1 MTESC
6 ATQCANVG
14 RDRRG
19 ADSSGT
25 DPFLVTSNDRDV
37 ATQSAPS
44 RLPARKVYRERV
56 LVRVYDL
63 GQTMLTRFHN
73 QLTKNYGAFHTGVE
87 VYGKEW
93 SYGMTFDNTSGI
105 ISHEPA
111 KNADH
116 TFRETLSMGYTRFS
130 PREVGKILE
139 DLKREW
145 RGRDYH
151 VLTKNCHHFSEV
163 FCARLAKIGAMGY
176 INGETIVDLSAKE
189 LAALQCDKLTYCYG
203 GGATIH
209 DRALS
214 EPKLID
220 VCCSF
225 GQGCRVLVVGG
236 NGAGKSTLL
245 SIMGGKKMVPRNDC
259 KILGKA
265 AFHDST
271 LNSQRM
277 YCGDW
282 WRTDFFFNITVAE
295 LIGEKMLETPRV
307 QELIDIMQINTSWHI
322 NAISDGQR
330 RRCQL
335 LECLAEEKKV
345 YILDE
350 ITTDRATLCLPV
362 TGTFGFPMRKCE
374 DLDLYAREG
383 LLRFLRR
390 ESEEKGATIFYATHI
405 FDHLAEWATHLIFFS
420 AGKVQRCCR
429 MEDLHE
435 YHQLAKSTRCPL
447 YTLMKQWILQTYG
460 KAVSEEED
468 ASPPGPQVEAVDG
481 PVLQTSN
488 LTYSYAGGSPQLKNV
503 SFDFGRGARILVV
516 GANGAGKST
525 LLSILGGK
533 RMIPRG
539 HATVMGKDCFHDP
552 GVSNH
557 IMYCGDWWRT
567 KFFMNLSIGA
577 LIGDVAKTPRA
588 QHLAKVLQVDMEW
601 KINEVSDGM
610 RRRCQLLEC
619 LATPRSVYLMDE
631 ITSDLDLFAREGIL
645 NFLRAETETRGA
657 TIFYC
662 THIFDHLEGWASH
675 LLHLSQ
681 GEVVKFCPMSE
692 VSEYSTLCEE
702 KNPTPLYS
710 LVRRW
715 IYQDYVDSNGAQ
727 PWRKLAKT
735 EDSDEV
741 RTNSN
746 KRENQSSRSRWAFAQ
761 SRVGRPISD
770 DQRLR
775 LPLAELRSLTKL
787 VLDPARCFRCDSF
800 SAGPSGRNLQSGR
813 SLLQGCWHM
822 LLANVRRV
830 ARLPPWINTL
840 AATGADTLDYLDS
853 TDSGYDGGE
862 AIVSFFDNIRTS
874 VFGFFTDDG
883 NHRQTEARPS
893 VLPHE
898 APRALQ
904 QP

>member
-1 MTESC
+1 
-6 ATQCANVG
+6 
-14 RDRRG
+14 
-19 ADSSGT
+19 
-25 DPFLVTSNDRDV
+25 
-37 ATQSAPS
+37 
-44 RLPARKVYRERV
+44 
-56 LVRVYDL
+56 
-63 GQTMLTRFHN
+63 
-73 QLTKNYGAFHTGVE
+73 
-87 VYGKEW
+87 
-93 SYGMTFDNTSGI
+93 
-105 ISHEPA
+105 
-111 KNADH
+111 
-116 TFRETLSMGYTRFS
+116 MGY
-130 PREVGKILE
+130 V
-139 DLKREW
+139 
-145 RGRDYH
+145 
-151 VLTKNCHHFSEV
+151 
-163 FCARLAKIGAMGY
+163 
-176 INGETIVDLSAKE
+176 NGETIVDISAKE
-189 LAALQCDKLTYCYG
+189 PKDLAALQCDKLTYCYG

-265 AFHDST
+265 VFHDST

-350 ITTDRATLCLPV
+350 ITTD
-362 TGTFGFPMRKCE
+362 
-374 DLDLYAREG
+374 LDLYAREG

-435 YHQLAKSTRCPL
+435 YHELAKSTRCPL
-447 YTLMKQWILQTYG
+447 YALMKQWILQTYG
-460 KAVSEEED
+460 KAASEEEE

-539 HATVMGKDCFHDP
+539 HATVMRKDCFHDP
-552 GVSNH
+552 GVSKH

-692 VSEYSTLCEE
+692 VTEYSSLCEE

-715 IYQDYVDSNGAQ
+715 IYQEYLDSNGAQ

-735 EDSDEV
+735 ED
-741 RTNSN
+741 
-746 KRENQSSRSRWAFAQ
+746 
-761 SRVGRPISD
+761 G
-770 DQRLR
+770 R
-775 LPLAELRSLTKL
+775 LPNLGL
-787 VLDPARCFRCDSF
+787 
-800 SAGPSGRNLQSGR
+800 AGPFQMTSG
-813 SLLQGCWHM
+813 
-822 LLANVRRV
+822 
-830 ARLPPWINTL
+830 
-840 AATGADTLDYLDS
+840 
-853 TDSGYDGGE
+853 
-862 AIVSFFDNIRTS
+862 
-874 VFGFFTDDG
+874 
-883 NHRQTEARPS
+883 
-893 VLPHE
+893 
-898 APRALQ
+898 
-904 QP
+904 